1 MCPDEFCDYIK
12 IREEDIRAKV
22 KNELYAN
29 LQVWGGLPD
38 GSLKMAV
45 DKIVKEE
52 RSKAKGKLFAKFP
65 RL

>member
-1 MCPDEFCDYIK
+1 MQAPM
-12 IREEDIRAKV
+12 

-29 LQVWGGLPD
+29 LQVWDGLLD
-38 GSLKMAV
+38 GSHKIAV

-52 RSKAKGKLFAKFP
+52 RSKAKGKLFEKFP

>member
-1 MCPDEFCDYIK
+1 MSGAVLRSHKMSGEGV
-12 IREEDIRAKV
+12 RARV

-38 GSLKMAV
+38 GSLKITV

>member
-1 MCPDEFCDYIK
+1 MSGAVLRSHKMSGESV
-12 IREEDIRAKV
+12 RTRV

-38 GSLKMAV
+38 GSLKIAV

-52 RSKAKGKLFAKFP
+52 RSKAKGKLFAKHP
-65 RL
+65 SL

>member
-1 MCPDEFCDYIK
+1 MSGEGV
-12 IREEDIRAKV
+12 RARV

-38 GSLKMAV
+38 GSLKIAV